1 MFSDAAAAV
10 TVVVS
15 LIINLSL
22 GFNRKLLSSKLTKRW
37 SVWCFSNCHQK
48 EQLFAFSDS
57 IQTNSNSIM
66 FFYPSNYDGK
76 VGLIPSNTQG
86 FPVFMKSV
94 SKTVDFSTLRW
105 WSITLQESFS
115 KQFIK
120 YPSLFTSHPNTSFVH
135 IKSNRK
141 DLCYMVPAL
150 LASFK
155 NSHITLQSW
164 LMGFLLFFWQRF
176 LK

>member
-1 MFSDAAAAV
+1 MNYNARTQPSFCSLILLFSDVAAAV
-10 TVVVS
+10 AVVVS
-15 LIINLSL
+15 LIINLSS

-48 EQLFAFSDS
+48 EQLFAFSNS

-105 WSITLQESFS
+105 WLITLQESFS
-115 KQFIK
+115 KQYLSSILH
-120 YPSLFTSHPNTSFVH
+120 YLLHTLTLLSLIH

-141 DLCYMVPAL
+141 DLV
-150 LASFK
+150 S
-155 NSHITLQSW
+155 
-164 LMGFLLFFWQRF
+164 
-176 LK
+176 